1 MRQPDGEEEGMAEVE
16 YDTGEEKPCQYSL
29 SRVRFM
35 IVCDEGDEPKE
46 THKEGCETEQ
56 CP

>member
-1 MRQPDGEEEGMAEVE
+1 MRQPDGKEEGMAEVE
-16 YDTGEEKPCQYSL
+16 YDTGEKKPCQYSL